1 MEEGLHQKY
10 LKYKEMKKNGGERP
24 IFKSNA
30 GLGEG
35 QVPKGTNVMG
45 PSVSHNQSGI
55 NLVRFQETLN
65 KLKDYS
71 DMNVNSTPEDIKAK
85 YQNIIQTMGLVNNT
99 PTYDTLSKMISS
111 SLHEKNPFPGTIGG
125 TLTGCHTQFK
135 GAEMV
140 EPGCTPTCAGAL
152 KANNDSPTCPHK
164 IYLSEPTGQGG
175 FHLKN
180 LFTPSPSSPSSPEG
194 NEGTGGEK
202 FKAYVYVARSKDK
215 KFHKPNYDERSL
227 QFFEKDGVSAIKFLG
242 YDATNNVLVEV
253 SEDFIPM
260 ETLYPKKATH
270 KSLQQRK
277 SENKIQRAIPKEGG
291 GLDTWDR
298 NTWIIIGIVILLVVG
313 FVYFNR

>member
-24 IFKSNA
+24 IFKSGTN
-30 GLGEG
+30 EG
-35 QVPKGTNVMG
+35 QVSKGTNVMG

-65 KLKDYS
+65 KLKEYS
-71 DMNVNSTPEDIKAK
+71 DMNVNSSPEDIKAK
-85 YQNIIQTMGLVNNT
+85 YQNIIQTMGMVSDT
-99 PTYDTLSKMISS
+99 PTYDTLSKMISN

-135 GAEMV
+135 GAELV

-180 LFTPSPSSPSSPEG
+180 LFTPSPSTSSEG
-194 NEGTGGEK
+194 REGSEGEK
-202 FKAYVYVARSKDK
+202 FKAYVYVPRSKDK
-215 KFHKPNYDERSL
+215 KFYKPNYDERSL

-260 ETLYPKKATH
+260 ETLYPKKV
-270 KSLQQRK
+270 LQK
-277 SENKIQRAIPKEGG
+277 KLKHEKAVQRAIPREGG
-291 GLDTWDR
+291 GMDTWDR
-298 NTWIIIGIVILLVVG
+298 NTWIIIGIVILLVIG